1 MKFCSN
7 CSKAV
12 PDEAKFCPS
21 CGSVISEKQADY
33 STGFAVGIDSDIN
46 GAPKQEPS
54 QDTAGSNPYGA
65 YTSAG
70 DSSANQSAQWQSAP
84 SMPTPNQISY
94 SSGYNDQPS
103 VNANK
108 THGLTI
114 AGFIVGI
121 VGICLCWIPFFNVIV
136 SLAGLGLSIAGFII
150 TNKKG
155 YKKPLAIAALIIS
168 IVAVVISIIVTICVA
183 VYAVSEISAEFGPH
197 GYYSYHY
204 DFNDIFNA

>member
-7 CSKAV
+7 CSRAV

-21 CGSVISEKQADY
+21 CGSAISEKQADY
-33 STGFAVGIDSDIN
+33 STGFAVGIDSDVN

-54 QDTAGSNPYGA
+54 QDTAGGNPYGA

-70 DSSANQSAQWQSAP
+70 DSSQWQSGPYA
-84 SMPTPNQISY
+84 SAADHISY
-94 SSGYNDQPS
+94 SSGYNAQPS

-121 VGICLCWIPFFNVIV
+121 VGVCLCWIPFFNAIV
-136 SLAGLGLSIAGFII
+136 SLAGLGLSIAGFVI
-150 TNKKG
+150 TNKNG
-155 YKKPLAIAALIIS
+155 YRKPLAIAALIIS

-204 DFNDIFNA
+204 DFDDIFNA